1 MMGKKTEFFALPYPE
16 MIKSLPEIEIPIDGI
31 RGWLLQSTNKQVVF
45 FEIEPVGNMP
55 DHSHCSQWGIV
66 VDGEMELTINDQM
79 KVYRKGD
86 SYFIPAGVVH
96 SANFPT
102 KVMVIDVFDDPERYK
117 IKSGVL

>member
-1 MMGKKTEFFALPYPE
+1 MNDQRKEFKCIPYPE
-16 MIKSLPEIEIPIDGI
+16 MIHSLPEIEIPINGI

-45 FEIEPVGNMP
+45 FEIEPVGIMP

-66 VDGEMELTINDQM
+66 VDGEMELTIDDQT
-79 KVYRKGD
+79 KIYRKGD
-86 SYFIPAGVVH
+86 SYFIPAGIVH

>member
-1 MMGKKTEFFALPYPE
+1 MNNQRKEFEGIPYPE

-55 DHSHCSQWGIV
+55 AHSHCSQWGIV
-66 VDGEMELTINDQM
+66 VDGEMELTIDDQT
-79 KVYRKGD
+79 KIYRKGD
-86 SYFIPAGVVH
+86 SYFIPSGVVH

-102 KVMVIDVFDDPERYK
+102 KVWVIDVFDSPDRYK
-117 IKSGVL
+117 TKSGVL

>member
-1 MMGKKTEFFALPYPE
+1 MMEEKTEFSALPYPE

-55 DHSHCSQWGIV
+55 EHSHCAQWGIV
-66 VDGEMELTINDQM
+66 VDGEMELTIGDQT
-79 KVYRKGD
+79 KIYRKGD

-96 SANFPT
+96 SANFPI
-102 KVMVIDVFDDPERYK
+102 KVMVIDVFDSPDRYK
-117 IKSGVL
+117 TKSGVL

>member
-1 MMGKKTEFFALPYPE
+1 MNDQRKEFKGIPYPE
-16 MIKSLPEIEIPIDGI
+16 MIQNLPEIEIPINGI
-31 RGWLLQSTNKQVVF
+31 QGWLLQSSNKQVVF
-45 FEIEPVGNMP
+45 FEIEPVGIMP

-66 VDGEMELTINDQM
+66 VDGEMELTIDDQT
-79 KVYRKGD
+79 KIYRKGD
-86 SYFIPAGVVH
+86 SYFIPAGIVH

>member
-1 MMGKKTEFFALPYPE
+1 MTGKKTEFFSLPYPE

-55 DHSHCSQWGIV
+55 DHSHCAQWGIV
-66 VDGEMELTINDQM
+66 IDGEMELTIGDQT
-79 KVYRKGD
+79 KIYRKGD

-102 KVMVIDVFDDPERYK
+102 KIMVIDVFDSPDRYK
-117 IKSGVL
+117 TKSGVL